1 MTPMKRPAVSRLKA
15 CTVSTFQRSG
25 RRSLLLTGDKGIG
38 KTTLLESLLENR
50 PVPGLRSYAVRDGLD
65 VPVQVLLERR
75 GGGAPAGIAQREE
88 GALHPCRWALDGAGT
103 RWLRALCRGPGE
115 WAAIDEIGF
124 LEQASARY
132 QRALLE
138 LFARK
143 RLLAVVRKGE
153 APLLRALLERKDC
166 LVLDLSRFAGGR
178 FT

>member
-1 MTPMKRPAVSRLKA
+1 
-15 CTVSTFQRSG
+15 
-25 RRSLLLTGDKGIG
+25 
-38 KTTLLESLLENR
+38 
-50 PVPGLRSYAVRDGLD
+50 
-65 VPVQVLLERR
+65 
-75 GGGAPAGIAQREE
+75 
-88 GALHPCRWALDGAGT
+88 
-103 RWLRALCRGPGE
+103 
-115 WAAIDEIGF
+115 